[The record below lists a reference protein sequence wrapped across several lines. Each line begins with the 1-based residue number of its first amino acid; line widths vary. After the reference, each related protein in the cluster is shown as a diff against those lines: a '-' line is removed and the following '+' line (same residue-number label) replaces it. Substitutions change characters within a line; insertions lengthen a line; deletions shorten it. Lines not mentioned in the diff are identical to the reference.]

1 MAGEVVT
8 AALLNTHL
16 RDNLNYLHDS
26 AAFIREGGSTTPG
39 STTSTAAVD
48 VVTVSGLSIAPNR
61 PITIM
66 VSFRKQTSGG
76 ALNSAG
82 CGLKVDGTVISE
94 AINTVNNDTGFG
106 ALGQTATAE
115 VAFSQIWV
123 GQRATNYFRT
133 SFGEIITSAPT
144 GAGLLRQA
152 LFCAENANWPSA
164 TTTAIAIR
172 GRTGSLGCTLFVDQV
187 HIYSLPATSL

>member
-1 MAGEVVT
+1 M
-8 AALLNTHL
+8 L
-16 RDNLNYLHDS
+16 
-26 AAFIREGGSTTPG
+26 REGGSTTPG

-48 VVTVSGLSIAPNR
+48 VVTISGLSIAPAK
-61 PITIM
+61 PITII

-82 CGLKVDGTVISE
+82 CGLKVDGTVVSE
-94 AINTVNNDTGFG
+94 ATSGNNANVGFG
-106 ALGQTATAE
+106 ALGVTATAE
-115 VAFSQIWV
+115 VAFSQIWI

-133 SFGEIITSAPT
+133 SFGEIIISQPT
-144 GAGLLRQA
+144 GPGEIRQA
-152 LFCAENANWPSA
+152 LFVAETANWPSA

-172 GRTGSLGCTLFVDQV
+172 GKTGSLSCTLFVDQV

>member
-1 MAGEVVT
+1 MHDSS
-8 AALLNTHL
+8 ALL
-16 RDNLNYLHDS
+16 
-26 AAFIREGGSTTPG
+26 REGGSTTPS
-39 STTSTAAVD
+39 STTSTVAVD

-66 VSFRKQTSGG
+66 VLFRKQTSGG
-76 ALNSAG
+76 ALNAAG

-94 AINTVNNDTGFG
+94 ATAGNNSNLGFG
-106 ALGQTATAE
+106 ALGVTATAQ

-133 SFGEIITSAPT
+133 SMGDIMSALPT
-144 GAGLLRQA
+144 GAAEIRQA

-164 TTTAIAIR
+164 TTTAIVIR
-172 GRTGSLGCTLFVDQV
+172 GRTGSASCTLFVDQV
-187 HIYSLPATSL
+187 HIYSLSATSV